1 MFNLNIVRQF
11 SLRVIQYSGILIFP
25 NILTQSEIGIY
36 TKVVAVSGV
45 VIATGS
51 LGNNVFNKNQ
61 SVKSSDKLNRLN
73 VSIWL
78 TFICGIVFSLFAGI
92 SLFNLGVLIFSLSEL
107 VRIQLSTIYLAQ
119 RNEEKGTII
128 EVYPLIIGT
137 ISAII
142 FTLIIQSIWTR
153 IYFYSFSSLIISF
166 WLARKLIADHLL
178 NFGFTKY
185 RWKIE
190 DLYPFIITILI
201 SVLFLIEKLTV
212 GKYGDEMLGV
222 YGLNLSIM
230 LSSMFYSKWIENLY
244 ISKGCN
250 INKNLYFHVFA
261 FVLLVFIFSQIL
273 PHLLPVISLMEY
285 VTTKKN
291 MFVLAFVPINMLL
304 IGLKLN
310 LLYVKGDLYRITCI
324 ALAVALSAFLVID
337 CVYNL
342 YWNLG
347 ILTLY
352 FLVDMFL
359 FTLVFFKKRE
369 HRFFFLTFFLMNFL
383 IYLIII

>member
-1 MFNLNIVRQF
+1 VFNLNIVRQF

-36 TKVVAVSGV
+36 TKMVAVSGV
-45 VIATGS
+45 VVATGS

-73 VSIWL
+73 VSLWL
-78 TFICGIVFSLFAGI
+78 TFICGIVFSLIAGI
-92 SLFNLGVLIFSLSEL
+92 TWFNLGVLIFSLSEL
-107 VRIQLSTIYLAQ
+107 ARLQLSTIYLAQ

-137 ISAII
+137 ILAII

-153 IYFYSFSSLIISF
+153 IYFFSFSSLIISF
-166 WLARKLIADHLL
+166 WLARKLIANHLL

-185 RWKIE
+185 RWKME

-201 SVLFLIEKLTV
+201 SVLFLFEKLTV
-212 GKYGDEMLGV
+212 GRHGDVMLGI

-230 LSSMFYSKWIENLY
+230 SSSMFYSKWIENLY
-244 ISKGCN
+244 ISRGCN
-250 INKNLYFHVFA
+250 INKSLYFHVFT
-261 FVLLVFIFSQIL
+261 FVLLVLIFSQIL
-273 PHLLPVISLMEY
+273 PQLLPVISLMEY
-285 VTTKKN
+285 VITKKN
-291 MFVLAFVPINMLL
+291 MFVLAFVPINTLL

-310 LLYVKGDLYRITCI
+310 LLYVKGDLYRIICVV
-324 ALAVALSAFLVID
+324 LAVSLSASLVID
-337 CVYNL
+337 WLYNL
-342 YWNLG
+342 YWHRG

-352 FLVDMFL
+352 FLVDMSL
-359 FTLVFFKKRE
+359 FTLVFFKKEE
-369 HRFFFLTFFLMNFL
+369 HRYFFLTFFLVNSL
-383 IYLIII
+383 IYLLLI